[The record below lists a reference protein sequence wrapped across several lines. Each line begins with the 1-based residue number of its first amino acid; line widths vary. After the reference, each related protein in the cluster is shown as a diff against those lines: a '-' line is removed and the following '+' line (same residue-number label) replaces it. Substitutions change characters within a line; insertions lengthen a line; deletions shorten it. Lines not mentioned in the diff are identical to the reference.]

1 MYMLTASK
9 EHEILE
15 IMPYKGHLNIIDT
28 KKVNEGKVV
37 KINRYNV
44 AAKRKQLEN
53 LADEIK
59 EQWIKEYQEQIL
71 RIKNL
76 NVKIRWLRGIKFEVK
91 NK

>member
-15 IMPYKGHLNIIDT
+15 IIPYRGHLNAIDT
-28 KKVNEGKVV
+28 KRLSEGKIV
-37 KINRYNV
+37 KINRYKV
-44 AAKRKQLEN
+44 ASKRKVLED

-59 EQWIKEYQEQIL
+59 EQWIKETQEQIL

-76 NVKIRWLRGIKFEVK
+76 KVKIR
-91 NK
+91 